1 MTGKSNIQ
9 QKLTELRGILEYHN
23 HRYHVLNSP
32 EITDEE
38 YDKNYR
44 QLLDLENKYP
54 ELVTPDSPS
63 QRIGAEPLPGF
74 SKVSL
79 PVPMLSLGNAFNEA
93 ELEDFNRR
101 VTNLTDTGSIEYVT
115 ELKIDGLAV
124 SLTYENG
131 ILVRGATRG
140 NGTVGEDVTSNL
152 KTVRSIPLRLRGKAP
167 SQLEV
172 RGEAYLPLPA
182 FRKLNDSRLEN
193 GQEPFANPRNAAA
206 GTLRQLDPRIT
217 ATRPLAFFAYSAVL
231 YKTESGILSQWDLL
245 EFLENSG
252 FPVNPVRGLHQ
263 NMKSVTEY
271 CKTWEG
277 QRDTLPYEIDG
288 VVVKVNNLDQQTR
301 LGAVSREPRWA
312 IAYKFQA
319 ATAATRLLEI
329 RINVGRTG
337 ALIPYA
343 VLEPVQLGGVTI
355 KSASLHNEE
364 DVNRKDIREGDTVVI
379 KRAGDVIPQ
388 VVGPVLEKGQK
399 RNKAFVYPDRCPTC
413 GSEVQKEGDGALTY
427 CLNRNCPAQRL
438 EALKH
443 FVSLEALDITGLGPQ
458 TLEKMLELKIVSAPA
473 DLYSLTMEQLL
484 LLPGFKEKSA
494 SNLLKNLEAS
504 KNRGFPH
511 VLFALGIRHVGEVT
525 ARLLAEF
532 FRSIDTIKDTS
543 REEIIAVNGIGPE
556 TAASLNG
563 FFRIEENLIQVIQLR
578 LHGLQFEL
586 TGTGKAG
593 GPELPLAGK
602 TVVITGSLD
611 NYTRQE
617 AKNAVASLGGKV
629 TASVSSRTD
638 FLLVGENPG
647 SKLNKARDLGVEILD
662 ENGLKELIPGADN

>member
-9 QKLTELRGILEYHN
+9 QKLTELRGILGYHN

-32 EITDEE
+32 EIPDEE
-38 YDKNYR
+38 YDKIYR

-63 QRIGAEPLPGF
+63 QRVGAEPLPGF

-101 VTNLTDTGSIEYVT
+101 VTNLADTEDIKYVT

-182 FRKLNDSRLEN
+182 FRKLNDSRLKN

-231 YKTESGILSQWDLL
+231 YQTESGILSQWDLL

-288 VVVKVNNLDQQTR
+288 VVVKVNNLAQQTR

-319 ATAATRLLEI
+319 ATATTRLLEI

-399 RNKAFVYPDRCPTC
+399 RNRAFVYPDRCPTC

-458 TLEKMLELKIVSAPA
+458 TLEKMLELKTISAPA

-484 LLPGFKEKSA
+484 LLPGFKKKSA

-504 KNRGFPH
+504 KNRDFP
-511 VLFALGIRHVGEVT
+511 
-525 ARLLAEF
+525 
-532 FRSIDTIKDTS
+532 
-543 REEIIAVNGIGPE
+543 
-556 TAASLNG
+556 
-563 FFRIEENLIQVIQLR
+563 
-578 LHGLQFEL
+578 
-586 TGTGKAG
+586 
-593 GPELPLAGK
+593 
-602 TVVITGSLD
+602 
-611 NYTRQE
+611 
-617 AKNAVASLGGKV
+617 
-629 TASVSSRTD
+629 
-638 FLLVGENPG
+638 
-647 SKLNKARDLGVEILD
+647 
-662 ENGLKELIPGADN
+662 